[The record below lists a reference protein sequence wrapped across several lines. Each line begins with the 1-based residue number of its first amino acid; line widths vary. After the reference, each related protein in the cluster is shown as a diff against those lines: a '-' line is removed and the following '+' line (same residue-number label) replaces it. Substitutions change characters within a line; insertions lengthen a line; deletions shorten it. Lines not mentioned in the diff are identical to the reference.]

1 MSSVGI
7 FFGSDTGNT
16 EHVAKMIQ
24 KELGKKLVA
33 IFGCGDQEDYAEYFL
48 DAMGMIND
56 IVTERGAIVVGHWS
70 TEGYDFEASKAL
82 VDDSNFVGLGIDEDR
97 QPELTE
103 KRVKDWCAQVYDE
116 MCLAELA
123 D

>member
-1 MSSVGI
+1 MT
-7 FFGSDTGNT
+7 DHNL
-16 EHVAKMIQ
+16 
-24 KELGKKLVA
+24 ELKKAGLK
-33 IFGCGDQEDYAEYFL
+33 
-48 DAMGMIND
+48 
-56 IVTERGAIVVGHWS
+56 VTLPRIKILEILQS
-70 TEGYDFEASKAL
+70 PDNEASKAL